1 MSLKFLSPIVAALL
15 LLGGHQ
21 VYSRTI
27 AQPPEESL
35 LEPTTAEQLNNL
47 SLLEDQNLAHEDEK
61 RALIAEYQQ
70 LKASGQTEAAQTLRK
85 KIVDLTAEEFKKLE
99 AERKSRVAKLEER
112 LNLLR
117 QALQQREA
125 NSEKIVQRRVG
136 ELLGEG
142 DELAWDF
149 EVAEDEAPMLLEL
162 EPAFDEAAVGTPS
175 PLALPANRPQ
185 APDPNLTLGYG
196 LALSQLDQYRK
207 AIAEQELRIKAANEQ
222 LQAMKKQ
229 LENLANEL
237 QGDKFG
243 DKALNEAYSKVLDEY
258 RAGADRL
265 RIAQNALQEAR
276 MRYDELDLGLIPLRK
291 KMDSIYGNDLE
302 TPADPSVATDPFGA
316 GPQTNPIGVTPP
328 ADPFGANPVNKK

>member
-15 LLGGHQ
+15 LLGAHQ

-27 AQPPEESL
+27 AQPPEETL
-35 LEPTTAEQLNNL
+35 QEQLAEERLNNL
-47 SLLEDQNLAHEDEK
+47 SLLADQTIAQEDDK

-149 EVAEDEAPMLLEL
+149 EVAEEEAPMLLEL
-162 EPAFDEAAVGTPS
+162 EPAFNEATVGTLS

-196 LALSQLDQYRK
+196 LALSQLDQYKK
-207 AIAEQELRIKAANEQ
+207 AIAERESQIQAATKQ

-229 LENLANEL
+229 LEDLAQEL
-237 QGDKFG
+237 EGDKIG
-243 DKALNEAYSKVLDEY
+243 DKALNETYSKVLDEY
-258 RAGADRL
+258 RAGAERM
-265 RIAQNALQEAR
+265 REVQNALQEAR

-291 KMDSIYGNDLE
+291 KMDSIYGNDLA

-316 GPQTNPIGVTPP
+316 GPQTNPIGATPP
-328 ADPFGANPVNKK
+328 ANPFGANPVNKK